1 MPAPKLNAAQPVSST
16 SPRANARRA
25 RSEWLPAGDD
35 GAGPFIEPLARGLAV
50 LSAFTAQD
58 AWLGNRDIALRTRIS
73 APTVSRLLRTLHTLD
88 YLHYSEQRRKYR
100 LAAGVLA
107 LGYAAIAHSNVQHVA
122 RPAMQ
127 ALADQ
132 SRTCVALA
140 SRDRLEVVVIESCNG
155 DSSSLQLNLG
165 VGARLALANSPI
177 GWALLAGLPDV
188 ERYYLLDNIE
198 RRFPREW
205 SYLRRRFGDA
215 TYQVQQRGYCMA
227 LGEPA
232 PEFCILAAPLMLAGD
247 TPMALACIGASD
259 GISKA
264 RIARDLGPRLV
275 GAAQQLQD
283 VATAA
288 T

>member
-1 MPAPKLNAAQPVSST
+1 M
-16 SPRANARRA
+16 
-25 RSEWLPAGDD
+25 
-35 GAGPFIEPLARGLAV
+35 

-58 AWLGNRDIALRTRIS
+58 AWLGNRDLAMSTGIP
-73 APTVSRLLRTLHTLD
+73 APTVSRLLRTLHALG
-88 YLHYSEQRRKYR
+88 YLHYSGDRRKYR

-107 LGYAAIAHSNVQHVA
+107 LGYAAIAHTDVQSTA
-122 RPAMQ
+122 RPMMQ
-127 ALADQ
+127 KLADEG
-132 SRTCVALA
+132 RTCVTLA
-140 SRDRLEVVVIESCNG
+140 SRDRLEVLVIESCNS
-155 DSSSLQLNLG
+155 DAAPLQLSLT

-188 ERYYLLDNIE
+188 ERYYLLDSIE

-215 TYQVQQRGYCMA
+215 MSQVQRRGFCMA

-232 PEFCILAAPLMLAGD
+232 PEFCILATPLMLAGD

-264 RIARDLGPRLV
+264 RIERDLGPRLV
-275 GAAQQLQD
+275 AAAQHLQD
-283 VATAA
+283 MGSSAT
-288 T
+288 